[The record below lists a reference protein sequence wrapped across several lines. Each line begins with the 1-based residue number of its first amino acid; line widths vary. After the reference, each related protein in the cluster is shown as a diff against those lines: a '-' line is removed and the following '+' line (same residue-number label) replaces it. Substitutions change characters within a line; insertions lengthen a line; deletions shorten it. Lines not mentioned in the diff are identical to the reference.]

1 MKKVLI
7 LALAIVMSASLAFAQ
22 YGGQVSLYSDQAYSN
37 CNLTEALFVSNTV
50 YVVHDMAA
58 SGNTAQFKVVN
69 NWPGPIAGAISW
81 GTNLTLGDVYT
92 GITVTYV
99 GCKALPYLLGTMG
112 FIPIAATPP
121 CTATLQVVADP
132 AVASGSVEVVDCSS
146 NVLLATGGLL
156 TINGNP
162 TDCPCVQEI
171 ATEQSNWSRIKNLY
185 R

>member
-22 YGGQVSLYSDQAYSN
+22 GGHIGLYSDSPGYSD
-37 CNLTEALFVSNTV
+37 CNLNEALFVSNTV
-50 YVVHDMAA
+50 YVVHTLAA

-112 FIPIAATPP
+112 FIPVAATPP
-121 CTATLQVVADP
+121 CTATLEVVADP
-132 AVASGSVEVVDCSS
+132 AVASGSVEVVDCNN

-156 TINGNP
+156 TINGNQN
-162 TDCPCVQEI
+162 DCPCI
-171 ATEQSNWSRIKNLY
+171 IGTEQSNWSKIKNLY
-185 R
+185 K